1 LDNTIKDMPRV
12 NAVCKRRRHRPK
24 VWSVFH
30 ILAML
35 LLFFLS
41 ACAPPS
47 PPTTTPTSAASPDT
61 ISVQETEILWDKW
74 GVPHIYGKDMEGL
87 FYAFGWA
94 QMHSHG
100 DLIFKL
106 YGQARGRAAEY
117 WGEELLPSDQAL
129 QAKGIPVP
137 SYLDS
142 DRAVHTY
149 GIPDRAREW
158 YKAQT
163 PQFRRYLDAF
173 ATGINAYAQEHP
185 ERIADAVEVVLPV
198 DGVDVIAHTHRVI
211 NYEFILASGYLG
223 GVPNQAVIEQWLKQ
237 PQAASA
243 IGSKLP
249 VGSNAWAIAPSRT
262 SDGRAMLLQ
271 NPHLLWEGFN
281 LFYEVQLTAPGY
293 DAYGASLVGFP
304 VLTYSFNDYLGWAH
318 TVNVFD
324 GVDHYE
330 LTMENGGYRWDGE
343 VRAFETET
351 VTLKVRQPDGTLRE
365 EPLRIERSIHGPV
378 VARKE
383 NKALA

>member
-1 LDNTIKDMPRV
+1 LDNTIKDTPHA

-24 VWSVFH
+24 VWSAFH

-35 LLFFLS
+35 LLFLLS

-47 PPTTTPTSAASPDT
+47 PPTATPTSAASPDT

-100 DLIFKL
+100 DLILKL

-158 YKAQT
+158 YNT
-163 PQFRRYLDAF
+163 
-173 ATGINAYAQEHP
+173 N
-185 ERIADAVEVVLPV
+185 
-198 DGVDVIAHTHRVI
+198 
-211 NYEFILASGYLG
+211 
-223 GVPNQAVIEQWLKQ
+223 
-237 PQAASA
+237 
-243 IGSKLP
+243 
-249 VGSNAWAIAPSRT
+249 
-262 SDGRAMLLQ
+262 
-271 NPHLLWEGFN
+271 
-281 LFYEVQLTAPGY
+281 
-293 DAYGASLVGFP
+293 SL
-304 VLTYSFNDYLGWAH
+304 
-318 TVNVFD
+318 
-324 GVDHYE
+324 
-330 LTMENGGYRWDGE
+330 
-343 VRAFETET
+343 
-351 VTLKVRQPDGTLRE
+351 
-365 EPLRIERSIHGPV
+365 
-378 VARKE
+378 
-383 NKALA
+383 